1 MTKQVENN
9 GIGRPK
15 GSPNK
20 ATAAVR
26 EAIAVFAEG
35 NAHKLQEW
43 LDDIAMGVGG
53 NKPDPAKAADLYL
66 RAIEYHIPKLA
77 RTEVTGHDGGALQF
91 SHMDDSELDEK
102 IKAALTALNGR

>member
-9 GIGRPK
+9 GMGRPK

-43 LDDIAMGVGG
+43 LDDVASGAGG
-53 NKPDPAKAADLYL
+53 NRPDPAKAADLYL

-77 RTEVTGHDGGALQF
+77 RTELTGKDGGALEV
-91 SHMDDSELDEK
+91 SNLSEDELDAK
-102 IKAALTALNGR
+102 IKAAMSALNG

>member
-1 MTKQVENN
+1 MNKQLENI
-9 GIGRPK
+9 GAGRPK

-20 ATAAVR
+20 ATTAVR

-43 LDDIAMGVGG
+43 LDDVAMGTGG
-53 NKPDPAKAADLYL
+53 NRPDPAKAADLYL

-77 RTEVTGHDGGALQF
+77 RTELAGDA
-91 SHMDDSELDEK
+91 DAPIELK
-102 IKAALTALNGR
+102 VSWLK

>member
-1 MTKQVENN
+1 M
-9 GIGRPK
+9 GRPK

-77 RTEVTGHDGGALQF
+77 RTEMTGVDGGPVQVSGITINLKKPNE
-91 SHMDDSELDEK
+91 S
-102 IKAALTALNGR
+102 

>member
-1 MTKQVENN
+1 MTKQVENTN
-9 GIGRPK
+9 IGRPK

-77 RTEVTGHDGGALQF
+77 RTEMTGVDGGPVQVSGITINLKKPNE
-91 SHMDDSELDEK
+91 S
-102 IKAALTALNGR
+102 

>member
-1 MTKQVENN
+1 MTKQVENSN
-9 GIGRPK
+9 MGRPK

-66 RAIEYHIPKLA
+66 IAIEYHIPKLA
-77 RTEVTGHDGGALQF
+77 RTEMTGPDGGPVQVSGITINLKKPNE
-91 SHMDDSELDEK
+91 S
-102 IKAALTALNGR
+102 

>member
-1 MTKQVENN
+1 MTKQLENT

-43 LDDIAMGVGG
+43 LDDVANGVGG
-53 NKPDPAKAADLYL
+53 NRPDPAKAADLYL

-77 RTEVTGHDGGALQF
+77 RTEMTGPDGGPVQVSGITINLKKP
-91 SHMDDSELDEK
+91 DES
-102 IKAALTALNGR
+102 

>member
-1 MTKQVENN
+1 MNKQPENT
-9 GIGRPK
+9 GGRPK

-43 LDDIAMGVGG
+43 LDDVAKGSNG
-53 NKPDPAKAADLYL
+53 NRPDPAKAADLYL

-77 RTEVTGHDGGALQF
+77 RTEMTGIDGGPVQVSGITINLKKPNE
-91 SHMDDSELDEK
+91 S
-102 IKAALTALNGR
+102 